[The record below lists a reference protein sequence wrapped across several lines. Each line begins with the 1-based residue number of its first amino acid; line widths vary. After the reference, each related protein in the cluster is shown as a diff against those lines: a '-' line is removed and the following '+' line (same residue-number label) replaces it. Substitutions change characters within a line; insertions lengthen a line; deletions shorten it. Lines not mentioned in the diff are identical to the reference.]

1 MGQDA
6 LQVVPAEL
14 EATAGQWEA
23 LTSELVGA
31 PPSPGQPFQAT
42 TAAVNGVNAAIGVA
56 AAAFTARTQATVG
69 GVTAAV
75 GGYTSQ
81 EAASA
86 AEMSGVTQVTV
97 V

>member
-14 EATAGQWEA
+14 EATASQWEA
-23 LTSELVGA
+23 LTAQLAGA

-42 TAAVNGVNAAIGVA
+42 TAAVNGVNAATSLA
-56 AAAFTARTQATVG
+56 AAAFAARTQATVG
-69 GVTAAV
+69 GMITAA
-75 GGYTSQ
+75 GRYTSH

-86 AEMSGVTQVTV
+86 AAMSNLTQVTV